1 LGGGSGVC
9 FKIDLVGGY
18 IAELT
23 LLTMS
28 TESGASG
35 IITFDENIKQDSP
48 VPEEQSEDL
57 LGETAIS
64 EIQCYLR
71 KYSTTSTVFAEQSIT
86 NPDYQRTLYWCDVDV
101 DFFIFVLL
109 SDIVTFFVV

>member
-1 LGGGSGVC
+1 LGAYCIYDTYQNFGLVRGGSVPF
-9 FKIDLVGGY
+9 FKTDLVRAQGFHLV
-18 IAELT
+18 AEPI

-35 IITFDENIKQDSP
+35 IITYDESIPQDSP
-48 VPEEQSEDL
+48 VPEAQSEDV
-57 LGETAIS
+57 LGEIAIS

-86 NPDYQRTLYWCDVDV
+86 NPDYQRTLYW
-101 DFFIFVLL
+101 
-109 SDIVTFFVV
+109 